1 MALFE
6 LHYKREKKL
15 KFSRRLADV
24 HAHRLAVNVTL
35 HSPLTNL
42 LAAVNGCINM
52 ESPHTGTTVIAV
64 SYNGGVVLGSDSRV
78 SMGQYIS
85 NRASSKVTPLANDIW
100 LLRSGSA
107 ADAQGISDY
116 GEPLCG
122 LGRAIQYSG
131 IREIGQSYLCLRLIC

>member
-1 MALFE
+1 
-6 LHYKREKKL
+6 
-15 KFSRRLADV
+15 
-24 HAHRLAVNVTL
+24 
-35 HSPLTNL
+35 
-42 LAAVNGCINM
+42 M

-85 NRASSKVTPLANDIW
+85 NRASSKVTPLADNIW

-116 GEPLCG
+116 GEARSRINANSVSLVLADRAMLPKRGASKLLPL
-122 LGRAIQYSG
+122 LAVRYWSEQHSMDSGRDPSVLAVTNLVKQVMACH
-131 IREIGQSYLCLRLIC
+131 QFN